1 MEPLVCVED
10 VSMMFRLSRGGETR
24 IKEYLLS
31 AVRKR
36 LSFEEFW
43 ALRHVSFQLER
54 GDSMGL
60 VGQNGS
66 GKSTLLKLIAGIM
79 RPTQGKIRV
88 AGSIAP
94 LIEINGGEWEGEKWA
109 ELPDLYPE
117 EAYNWNCAPWNFK
130 TEKGESMRQVYT
142 RMWDT
147 ACRIVKANF
156 GKTVCIASH
165 GCAIRNLLCRCMN
178 KPIEEL
184 NTVDWV
190 DNTGISIVEFDE
202 NLNPHILLLNDASH
216 LSEETSTFATQ
227 SWWKPE
233 NRETGRFD

>member
-1 MEPLVCVED
+1 MTTKLIIVRHCEAEGNKYRTFQGHTDSDISDKGKIQLD
-10 VSMMFRLSRGGETR
+10 
-24 IKEYLLS
+24 LLS
-31 AVRKR
+31 VRCRNMHIDALYSSPLKRAYATAEAVNRFHH
-36 LSFEEFW
+36 LPIQIEP
-43 ALRHVSFQLER
+43 
-54 GDSMGL
+54 G
-60 VGQNGS
+60 
-66 GKSTLLKLIAGIM
+66 
-79 RPTQGKIRV
+79 
-88 AGSIAP
+88 

-109 ELPDLYPE
+109 QLPDLYPE
-117 EAYNWNCAPWNFK
+117 QAHNWNCAPWDFK
-130 TEKGESMRQVYT
+130 TEKGESMRQVYD
-142 RMWDT
+142 RVWE
-147 ACRIVKANF
+147 AVCRIVKANP

-190 DNTGISIVEFDE
+190 DNTGISIVDFDE
-202 NLNPHILLLNDASH
+202 NMNPHIELLNDASH

>member
-1 MEPLVCVED
+1 MTTKLIIVRHCEAEGNKYRTFQGHTDSDISDKGKIQLD
-10 VSMMFRLSRGGETR
+10 
-24 IKEYLLS
+24 LLS
-31 AVRKR
+31 VRCRNMHIDALYSSPLKRAYATAEAVNRFHH
-36 LSFEEFW
+36 LPIQIEP
-43 ALRHVSFQLER
+43 
-54 GDSMGL
+54 G
-60 VGQNGS
+60 
-66 GKSTLLKLIAGIM
+66 
-79 RPTQGKIRV
+79 
-88 AGSIAP
+88 

-117 EAYNWNCAPWNFK
+117 QAHNWNCAPWDFK
-130 TEKGESMRQVYT
+130 TEKGESMRQVYD
-142 RMWDT
+142 RVWE
-147 ACRIVKANF
+147 AVCRIVKANP

-190 DNTGISIVEFDE
+190 DNTGISIVDFDE
-202 NLNPHILLLNDASH
+202 NMNPHIELLNDASH

>member
-1 MEPLVCVED
+1 MITKLIIVRHCEAEGNKYRTFQGHTDSDISDKGKIQLD
-10 VSMMFRLSRGGETR
+10 
-24 IKEYLLS
+24 LLS
-31 AVRKR
+31 VRCRNMHIDALYSSPLKRAYATAEAVNRFHH
-36 LSFEEFW
+36 LPIQIEP
-43 ALRHVSFQLER
+43 
-54 GDSMGL
+54 G
-60 VGQNGS
+60 
-66 GKSTLLKLIAGIM
+66 
-79 RPTQGKIRV
+79 
-88 AGSIAP
+88 

-109 ELPDLYPE
+109 ELPDIYPE
-117 EAYNWNCAPWNFK
+117 QAHNWNCAPWDFK
-130 TEKGESMRQVYT
+130 TEKGESMRQVYD
-142 RMWDT
+142 RVWD
-147 ACRIVKANF
+147 AVCRIVKANP

-190 DNTGISIVEFDE
+190 DNTGISIVDFDE
-202 NLNPHILLLNDASH
+202 NMNPHIELLNDASH

>member
-1 MEPLVCVED
+1 MTT
-10 VSMMFRLSRGGETR
+10 RLIIVRHCEAAGNKYRTFQGHTDSEISDKGK
-24 IKEYLLS
+24 IQLDLLS
-31 AVRKR
+31 VRCRNMRIDAIYSSPLKRAYATAEAVNRFHH
-36 LSFEEFW
+36 LPIQVEPE
-43 ALRHVSFQLER
+43 
-54 GDSMGL
+54 
-60 VGQNGS
+60 
-66 GKSTLLKLIAGIM
+66 
-79 RPTQGKIRV
+79 
-88 AGSIAP
+88 

-109 ELPDLYPE
+109 ELPDLFPE

-130 TEKGESMRQVYT
+130 TEKGESMRQVYA
-142 RMWDT
+142 RMWDA
-147 ACRIVKANF
+147 ACRIVKANL

-190 DNTGISIVEFDE
+190 DNTGISIVDFDE
-202 NLNPHILLLNDASH
+202 DLNPHIELLNDASH

-233 NRETGRFD
+233 NRATGRFD